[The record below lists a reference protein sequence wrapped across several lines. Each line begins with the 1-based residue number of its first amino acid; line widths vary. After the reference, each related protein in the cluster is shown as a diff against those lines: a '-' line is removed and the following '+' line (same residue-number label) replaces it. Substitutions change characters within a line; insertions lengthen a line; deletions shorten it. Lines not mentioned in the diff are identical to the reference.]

1 MRTLLNVSFVLFL
14 AGHTS
19 AQQIGSVDLTRPPK
33 RVDLPNGC
41 MKLLP
46 GIIGD
51 GWPQPEDHVPRNIAV
66 EVVSVKDSKPVLG
79 SELVAEVRLQNT
91 GTQSI
96 KIPWSNE
103 FNSVVKDQSPD
114 TWSWDQATFE
124 FMLKDQQG
132 RRVRLKSLTEALYGS
147 KSAEGSELA
156 VKPGE
161 SITASIKFAL
171 IEEFPIPP
179 LRLKDGEWQ
188 LSAEWVQTGRTSSVS
203 KNCTEAKGY
212 FHYEHYYQ
220 QQNPGITIQVKAGG
234 SSTTQKL
241 TE

>member
-1 MRTLLNVSFVLFL
+1 MRTLLSVSFVLFL
-14 AGHTS
+14 AGDAS

-33 RVDLPNGC
+33 RADLSNGC
-41 MKLLP
+41 KKLLA

-51 GWPQPEDHVPRNIAV
+51 GWPEPEDHVPRNILV
-66 EVVSVKDSKPVLG
+66 EVVSVKDTKPTLG

-103 FNSVVKDQSPD
+103 FSSLMKGQSLD
-114 TWSWDQATFE
+114 ALSWDEATFE

-147 KSAEGSELA
+147 KSADGSELA

-161 SITASIKFAL
+161 SITALVKFAL
-171 IEEFPIPP
+171 IDEFPIPP
-179 LRLKDGEWQ
+179 LRLKEGEWQ
-188 LSAEWVQTGRTSSVS
+188 LSAEWIQTGRTSSVS
-203 KNCTEAKGY
+203 KNCTEANGY
-212 FHYEHYYQ
+212 FHYDRYYQ
-220 QQNPGITIQVKAGG
+220 QQNPGITIQVKAAG
-234 SSTTQKL
+234 SSTTQKPA
-241 TE
+241 E

>member
-1 MRTLLNVSFVLFL
+1 MRTLLSLSFFLFL
-14 AGHTS
+14 TSNAS

-41 MKLLP
+41 KRLLA

-51 GWPQPEDHVPRNIAV
+51 GWPEPEDHVPRNIMV
-66 EVVSVKDSKPVLG
+66 EVVSVKDTKPILG
-79 SELVAEVRLQNT
+79 NELVAEVHLQNS

-103 FNSVVKDQSPD
+103 FSSVVKDQSPD

-132 RRVRLKSLTEALYGS
+132 HKVRLKSLTEALYGS
-147 KSAEGSELA
+147 KSADGSELA

-161 SITASIKFAL
+161 SITASVKFAL
-171 IEEFPIPP
+171 IDEFPIPP
-179 LRLKDGEWQ
+179 LRLKEGEWQ
-188 LSAEWVQTGRTSSVS
+188 LSAKWIQTGRTSSVS
-203 KNCTEAKGY
+203 KNCTEASGY
-212 FHYEHYYQ
+212 FHYDRYYQ
-220 QQNPGITIQVKAGG
+220 QQSPGIAIQVKAAG
-234 SSTTQKL
+234 SSTTQKP